1 MAGRRLVVPIHAC
14 TGRHVVAALDRQ
26 GRRSRLEGLGVV
38 VVADTCVVVTPI
50 LPGLAD
56 GVLMTNS
63 GKFAHYAPGN
73 IGVQVGFGSM
83 ENCVASAAAGR
94 IVRRA

>member
-1 MAGRRLVVPIHAC
+1 M
-14 TGRHVVAALDRQ
+14 
-26 GRRSRLEGLGVV
+26 V

-50 LPGLAD
+50 LPSLTD

-73 IGVQVGFGSM
+73 TGYGVRLRLARRLRRKRGRRP
-83 ENCVASAAAGR
+83 AGDHGA
-94 IVRRA
+94 RA